1 MLPLAAGW
9 GWRIFRRSSEGRL
22 RVSGLGANTTNGWKF
37 YMFLTPMTNCSTS
50 GSTPIIKWPYKRG
63 NCGYNPYKRS
73 SNPIY
78 YYLLLVGSCK
88 VLHCYSVQHTANDT
102 CFRHADVKLNHWMVV
117 ASVSSTKELCPCH
130 LPNRGILLHQWA
142 LPMSPASRVA
152 CSMRSTT
159 MRMGWPSLGL
169 IYDWEAAHER
179 RRHSALPR
187 HCPWIPRVHRRRRC
201 SVASKQKRL
210 IGAHLV
216 RTAPSKRGSSKFF
229 EPTKRPKSCQ
239 AMVITRFSLV
249 ELLGVTVS
257 IFCFQKIQSQMPAFT
272 NVYSHEVLSFL
283 VAETLDSDYISMGF
297 IHRKK
302 SPIFVCLG
310 SGFSAS
316 PWKSKGF
323 PGTRCSPP
331 WISRLIYKYISIYL
345 VP

>member
-1 MLPLAAGW
+1 MY
-9 GWRIFRRSSEGRL
+9 
-22 RVSGLGANTTNGWKF
+22 SGLNRCSSTHRGW
-37 YMFLTPMTNCSTS
+37 PAPCDPPRCVWVGHHWASSMTGRRPRNDAVTARCHATAR
-50 GSTPIIKWPYKRG
+50 GSRG
-63 NCGYNPYKRS
+63 S
-73 SNPIY
+73 IVDV
-78 YYLLLVGSCK
+78 VGS
-88 VLHCYSVQHTANDT
+88 
-102 CFRHADVKLNHWMVV
+102 V
-117 ASVSSTKELCPCH
+117 AT
-130 LPNRGILLHQWA
+130 
-142 LPMSPASRVA
+142 
-152 CSMRSTT
+152 
-159 MRMGWPSLGL
+159 
-169 IYDWEAAHER
+169 
-179 RRHSALPR
+179 
-187 HCPWIPRVHRRRRC
+187 
-201 SVASKQKRL
+201 KQKRL

-239 AMVITRFSLV
+239 AMAITRFSLV

-302 SPIFVCLG
+302 TPIFVCLG

-331 WISRLIYKYISIYL
+331 WISRLIYKYIYISIYL